1 MARGRTLTLTIL
13 GNAKG
18 ATNALRSVAGESK
31 TFGDR
36 MAGLGK
42 AAGLA
47 FAATG
52 AAAGALGT
60 VALGA
65 FARFD
70 AAMTQ
75 STAIMSG
82 VTDDMRKQMEQTA
95 RTVSKTMGVSAEESA
110 RSFFY
115 LASAGLNA
123 EQSIAALPQVAAF
136 AKAGMFDMAL
146 ATDLATDAQ
155 SALGLTSK
163 DTETNLSNLTR
174 VTDVLVKANTL
185 ANANVQQFSTSL
197 TTKAGAAL
205 KSVGKDIE
213 EGVAVLAAFADQG
226 IKGEEAGT
234 QFAIVMRDLQTKA
247 LKNSGAFKQFGVEVF
262 NSTGEMNNLGEIVGM
277 LEGALAGMS
286 DEQRKATLAQMG
298 FSDKSMGAI
307 AALIGTS
314 DKIKEY
320 ETALRDAGGT
330 TQDVADKQLET
341 FSQQM
346 ALLRAQFTDFAIT
359 IGSRIAPV
367 ILNFVEMLQTYVF
380 PVVDRIV
387 KAFDV
392 GGIGGAFGQIQTEI
406 EKIIPVVVTKLNELG
421 QKLVDWIKPRIPQML
436 AALAALLPRLATWV
450 LRTRDWLVTK
460 LIEWG
465 NALSAWITPML
476 PKLFAKLGEF
486 LVAMGNWIAQV
497 GLPMLVERA
506 QKLGDALVS
515 WLGPL
520 LRRLPSLLVDLTA
533 TIAKWI
539 LSTGI
544 PALVKYGTKLGL
556 SLIKWTATLGK
567 DLLIGLGGALVA
579 LVAALPSLF
588 ASFFVGLGKIG
599 MSAVGFFMAKF
610 SALRD
615 KIAQLAVNAVN
626 YLIEKFNAIPLI
638 PNIDKVTI
646 DTKKLGDQMSLTADE
661 LDTVK
666 KSFRTGGSDLNK
678 YGSAVEDLR
687 FKTRGATT
695 ATKDLNAAITG
706 SPTGDDGGGTGGG
719 GGGGTK
725 GGANKAAEAMKKYG
739 DQLKTVQ
746 EKSRSVT
753 EAQRSLVKAQDA
765 AKEAAKQTVKAQER
779 FNLVVGGFPKSS
791 KEAIAASK
799 AMEDASKRLR
809 DAKLR
814 EGDSVR
820 NVEKAERRL
829 ADLRA
834 IAADPAS
841 VAEAERG
848 LTRAK
853 FRVEQANF
861 DVIDAERELAQLR
874 SDPQADP
881 IEIRK
886 KEIALEEAKL
896 SVIDATLGEAD
907 AVKKLDDERNRAA
920 TAEELA
926 EAERDLAR
934 AKIAVMDSIDEVRD
948 ATVEQGLAQA
958 FLDEIV
964 NGAREGSERY
974 KEALDA
980 LNDAR
985 EKEVDAIDAVASA
998 LQRERDATYELL
1010 QARRELAALADKL
1023 TAEQV
1028 AKVTAG
1034 FEKDYG
1040 VSNVAS
1046 TQTGNG
1052 DRTVNINVD
1061 AKPMQNKSELANE
1074 IIDALKLYERSNGL
1088 IPLQVG
1094 SFVGV
1099 L

>member
-18 ATNALRSVAGESK
+18 AVDALRSVGGESK

-36 MAGLGK
+36 MAGVGK
-42 AAGLA
+42 AAGVA
-47 FAATG
+47 FAAAGT
-52 AAAGALGT
+52 AAVGFGG
-60 VALGA
+60 VALAA
-65 FARFD
+65 FSRFD

-75 STAIMSG
+75 STAIMG
-82 VTDDMRKQMEQTA
+82 NVTADMRKEMEQTA
-95 RTVSKTMGVSAEESA
+95 RQVSKDLGMSAEESA

-123 EQSIAALPQVAAF
+123 EQSIAALPTVARF

-155 SALGLTSK
+155 SALGLVSK
-163 DTETNLSNLTR
+163 DTQTNLSNLTR

-262 NSTGEMNNLGEIVGM
+262 NSSGEMNNLGSIIGM

-314 DKIKEY
+314 DKIKQY

-346 ALLRAQFTDFAIT
+346 LLLRARFTDFAIT
-359 IGSRIAPV
+359 VGSKIAPV
-367 ILNFVEMLQTYVF
+367 LLNFVDLLDTYVF
-380 PVVDRIV
+380 PVVDRIS
-387 KAFDV
+387 KAFEV
-392 GGIGGAFGQIQTEI
+392 GGIGGAFGAIQKEI
-406 EKIIPVVVTKLNELG
+406 EKVIPIIAAKLTELG
-421 QKLVDWIKPRIPQML
+421 QRFVDWIKPRIPQML
-436 AALAALLPRLATWV
+436 AALAALLPKLAMWV
-450 LRTRDWLVTK
+450 LQTRDFLINK

-465 NALSAWITPML
+465 NALAGWITPMI

-486 LVAMGNWIAQV
+486 LVKIGNWIAQT
-497 GLPMLVERA
+497 GLPTLVERA
-506 QKLGDALVS
+506 QLLGDAIVS
-515 WLGPL
+515 WVGPL
-520 LRRLPSLLVDLTA
+520 IRRLPSLLVDLLA
-533 TIAKWI
+533 TIGKWI

-556 SLIKWTATLGK
+556 SLIKWTATLAK

-579 LVAALPSLF
+579 LVAALPDLF
-588 ASFFVGLGKIG
+588 KGFFIGIGKIG
-599 MSAVGFFMAKF
+599 ASAVRFFMDKF
-610 SALRD
+610 GDLRN
-615 KIAQLAVNAVN
+615 KLAQLAVGAVN
-626 YLIEKFNAIPLI
+626 YLIDKFNAIPII
-638 PNIDKVTI
+638 PNIPRVTI
-646 DTKKLGDQMSLTADE
+646 DTKKLGDTMGLTADQ

-666 KSFRTGGSDLNK
+666 TSMRTAGSDLNK
-678 YGSAVEDLR
+678 YGNSVEDLR
-687 FKTRGATT
+687 HKTRSSVV
-695 ATKDLNAAITG
+695 ATKELNEAVGG
-706 SPTGDDGGGTGGG
+706 SSDGSDGGG
-719 GGGGTK
+719 GGGGGKGTK
-725 GGANKAAEAMKKYG
+725 GAANKAAEAVKKYG

-746 EKSRSVT
+746 DKSRSLT
-753 EAQRSLVKAQDA
+753 EAQKSLGKAQQA
-765 AKEAAKQTVKAQER
+765 AAEASKQVAKAQER
-779 FNLVVGGFPKSS
+779 FNLVVNGFPKSS
-791 KEAIAASK
+791 KEAIAATK
-799 AMEDASKRLR
+799 AMTDASKRLR

-814 EGDSVR
+814 EEDSVR
-820 NVEKAERRL
+820 NVEKAEKRL
-829 ADLRA
+829 AELRA
-834 IAADPAS
+834 LTADPAD
-841 VAEAERG
+841 VAEAERS
-848 LTRAK
+848 LQRSK

-861 DVIDAERELAQLR
+861 DVIDAERELAELR
-874 SDPQADP
+874 ATPDADP

-896 SVIDATLGEAD
+896 GVIDATLGEAD
-907 AVKKLDDERNRAA
+907 AVKKLDDERNKAA

-934 AKIAVMDSIDEVRD
+934 AKIAVQDSIDEVRD
-948 ATVEQGLAQA
+948 ATIEQGLAQL
-958 FLDEIV
+958 FLDEV
-964 NGAREGSERY
+964 TNGAKEGTERY

-985 EKEVDAIDAVASA
+985 EKEVEAIDAVASA
-998 LQRERDATYELL
+998 LEREREATYDLL

-1023 TAEQV
+1023 SAEQI
-1028 AKVTAG
+1028 ANATKQFAT
-1034 FEKDYG
+1034 DYG
-1040 VSNVAS
+1040 AS
-1046 TQTGNG
+1046 GIAATGTTAG

-1061 AKPMQNKSELANE
+1061 AKPMQNKTELANE
-1074 IIDALKLYERSNGL
+1074 IVDALKAYERSNGL
-1088 IPLQVG
+1088 IPLNVG